1 MQYLLKITLK
11 NTPMW
16 RLIAVDGTTDI
27 AHVAHL
33 MNLAFGY
40 ENECSQALKVKG
52 ELFSAGSMGKATNL
66 NDLKLFDS
74 LNLHKDDEFIFIHD
88 ISSNLEHH
96 VLVMKDSEHLWCLM
110 PSCLVGQGAL
120 LKNKPL
126 SYEAVCEYLDA
137 DDTPSLDLREVTNRM
152 RAYGAVRKDKEQAL
166 KDLSIKPLDF
176 KIK

>member
-16 RLIAVDGTTDI
+16 RLIAVDGATDI

-40 ENECSQALKVKG
+40 EDECSQALKVNG
-52 ELFSAGSMGKATNL
+52 ELFSAGSMGKVKNL

-88 ISSNLEHH
+88 ISSNLEHQ
-96 VLVMKDSEHLWCLM
+96 VLVMKDSDHLWCLM

-126 SYEAVCEYLDA
+126 SYEAVREYLDA
-137 DDTPSLDLREVTNRM
+137 DDTPSLDLREVTNRL

-176 KIK
+176 KIR